1 MRVVIAGSRSIKDAT
16 LIERAV
22 QESGFNVTEVV
33 EGGARGVDT
42 LAFDWAHR
50 EGIPVKVFVPDWSI
64 GRQAGILRN
73 VEMADYA
80 DAVIA
85 IWNGKSRGTEHM
97 ISIAYKRQMPCY
109 VLKVD

>member
-1 MRVVIAGSRSIKDAT
+1 MRVIIAGSREIKDAS
-16 LIERAV
+16 LVERAIA
-22 QESGFNVTEVV
+22 ESGFVITEVV

-50 EGIPVKVFVPDWSI
+50 RGIPVKVFVPDWSI

-97 ISIAYKRQMPCY
+97 INVAHKRQMPLY
-109 VLKVD
+109 VLKV

>member
-109 VLKVD
+109 VLKV